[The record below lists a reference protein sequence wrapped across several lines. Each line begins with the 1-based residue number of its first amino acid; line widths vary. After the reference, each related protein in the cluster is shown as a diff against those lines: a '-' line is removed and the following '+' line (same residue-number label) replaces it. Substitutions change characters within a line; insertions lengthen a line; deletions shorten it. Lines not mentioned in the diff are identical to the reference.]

1 MTLYNKEGVGSCFFP
16 PNPDL
21 GILTQALLDA
31 GVFRKRNAKVLQQ
44 KGFYKSRHVERSCLK
59 RVLVTFKS
67 SNTNYDYY
75 YNCIHEESKEKSPNY
90 MFLSL
95 FDIWANNAKWNG
107 AVLMSSVLTTG
118 KGDLVTLG
126 EVYADPSVLVNLE
139 LYAIQFP
146 KPQKEVYYHI
156 GYCMITKDLV

>member
-1 MTLYNKEGVGSCFFP
+1 
-16 PNPDL
+16 
-21 GILTQALLDA
+21 
-31 GVFRKRNAKVLQQ
+31 
-44 KGFYKSRHVERSCLK
+44 
-59 RVLVTFKS
+59 
-67 SNTNYDYY
+67 
-75 YNCIHEESKEKSPNY
+75 
-90 MFLSL
+90 MFLLVSLPVLFSSTSVSIASGYQNVESQHLPNNL

-126 EVYADPSVLVNLE
+126 EVYADSSVPVNLE

-156 GYCMITKDLV
+156 GYCMITEDLV